1 MARRDPIKQT
11 KKAKPAGTSQP
22 SVVQQIL
29 TSIIQHTDDAVISRD
44 LGGNILT
51 WNKGAE
57 RLYGYKM
64 SEAVG
69 QPMNIIIPDDLPPD
83 DREVVEKIREGEH
96 VTHYVTTRQRKDG
109 SKVVVDLTVSPL
121 RDQRGK
127 FIGISS
133 IARDI
138 TDQSLLLTRQREFIS
153 IASHELRTPLTAL
166 TGYLA
171 LAQSTA
177 DPVRANEFTQRA
189 FKAAQ
194 RLTKLVEDLLEV
206 ARLEEDRVSFDLAPF
221 DPVQVINDAIDE
233 LAPVIRQKRIRLQLK
248 NNLTRRDKVKIDPVK
263 FHQIIRNLLDNALKY
278 TSAGGR
284 ISVHLGVAGGRIQI
298 RIKDTGIGIDQKNLN
313 KIFDKFFREY
323 TELSVHAGGT
333 GLGLFITKQLVDRM
347 GGSLAIR
354 SRRKQGTAV
363 MLEFPK
369 ASKEKTSPKKRKKP
383 KRPATMRKK
392 K

>member
-1 MARRDPIKQT
+1 MAKGDSNRDGD
-11 KKAKPAGTSQP
+11 AAGTPQP
-22 SVVQQIL
+22 SVTQQIL
-29 TSIIQHTDDAVISRD
+29 TSIVQNTDDAVISRD
-44 LGGNILT
+44 LDGKILT

-69 QPMNIIIPDDLPPD
+69 KPVSIIVPDDLPPD
-83 DREVVEKIREGEH
+83 DRDVVRRIRRGEH
-96 VTHYVTTRQRKDG
+96 VEHYVTTRQRKDG

-121 RDQRGK
+121 RDKRGR

-138 TDQSLLLTRQREFIS
+138 TEQSMMLKRQREFIS

-171 LAQSTA
+171 LSQGA
-177 DPVRANEFTQRA
+177 DDPLQANEFTRRA
-189 FKAAQ
+189 YQAAQ

-206 ARLEEDRVSFDLAPF
+206 ARLEEDRVVLDLAPF
-221 DPVQVINDAIDE
+221 NPSAIVEESVQE
-233 LAPVIRQKRIRLQLK
+233 LAPVVRQKRLQLRLK
-248 NNLTRRDKVKIDPVK
+248 DELTGRDLVKVDPVK
-263 FHQIIRNLLDNALKY
+263 FHQIVRNLLDNALKY
-278 TSAGGR
+278 TPSGGR
-284 ISVHLGVAGGRIQI
+284 VSVNLTSSGDVVRI
-298 RIKDTGIGIDQKNLN
+298 RIKDTGIGIDEKNLE

-347 GGSLAIR
+347 GGTLAIR
-354 SRRKQGTAV
+354 SRRQQGTAV
-363 MLEFPK
+363 TLEFPK
-369 ASKEKTSPKKRKKP
+369 AKVRKRKTAAKRKK
-383 KRPATMRKK
+383 
-392 K
+392 